1 MNFLVRAV
9 LFVSGAF
16 VALFVAR
23 DAPNFSVLQ
32 MIAAVILCA
41 TVVALVAMWP
51 TTKHQPPAQKD
62 NKR

>member
-32 MIAAVILCA
+32 MIAAVSLCA
-41 TVVALVAMWP
+41 IVVALIAIWP
-51 TTKHQPPAQKD
+51 TAKHQPPTQND
-62 NKR
+62 NQR

>member
-9 LFVSGAF
+9 LFASGAF

-41 TVVALVAMWP
+41 IVVALVAMWP
-51 TTKHQPPAQKD
+51 TAKHQPPAQKD
-62 NKR
+62 NKE

>member
-1 MNFLVRAV
+1 MSFLVRSL
-9 LFVSGAF
+9 LFVTGAI

-41 TVVALVAMWP
+41 AIVAVIAIWP
-51 TTKHQPPAQKD
+51 TARSDSSAQK
-62 NKR
+62 NKDQ